1 MQLNQGISGQSSR
14 RYLIAGFL
22 LFFLL
27 IGGGVTWSAL
37 TNIAGA
43 VIASG
48 QVDVESNVK
57 TVQHKEGGIVSEIHV
72 QNGDKVA
79 AGELLVRLDNT
90 LAKANLVVISK
101 QLDEF
106 HLEEAR
112 LVAEIE
118 GHQTIKFPESLKDRS
133 RDATLQVIIKSQQR
147 LLTVRQANITSRKQQ
162 LNEQITQIEK
172 QIEGLDA
179 QRIAKSE
186 EIALINS
193 ELADLEKLLSRGLV
207 PRTRVNTLKRK
218 RAELSGEEGDF
229 VARIAQSRT
238 SISERQ
244 IQILQIDEEV
254 RSQALQRLQEVRA
267 EIASLTE
274 QKITAKDQ
282 ARRVDIRAPRAGI
295 VHQLNAHTK
304 GGVINP
310 GEAIMQIV
318 PGTDQL
324 VFNVRLRP
332 VDIDQVYPS
341 QSAKIQLSAFD
352 QKNTPQLK
360 ANIQWVSPDLQQ
372 DPKSGASY
380 YLVRLLLADGQIEK
394 LQARKLIPGMPV
406 EAFIKT
412 KERTVLS
419 YILKPFLDQ
428 ARRAMRES

>member
-1 MQLNQGISGQSSR
+1 M
-14 RYLIAGFL
+14 AGFL

-72 QNGDKVA
+72 QNGDKVE

-101 QLDEF
+101 RLDEF

-118 GHQTIKFPESLKDRS
+118 NHKRIEFPESLKNRS

-172 QIEGLDA
+172 QIEGLNA

-193 ELADLEKLLSRGLV
+193 ELVDLEKLLSRGLV

-244 IQILQIDEEV
+244 IQSLQIDEEV

-282 ARRVDIRAPRAGI
+282 ARRIDIRAPRAGI

-310 GEAIMQIV
+310 GEPIMQIV
-318 PGTDQL
+318 PDTDQL

-332 VDIDQVYPS
+332 VDIDQVYPG

-380 YLVRLLLADGQIEK
+380 YLVRLLLADGQIERLEGK
-394 LQARKLIPGMPV
+394 QLIPGMPV

>member
-1 MQLNQGISGQSSR
+1 MQLNQGISGQSPR
-14 RYLIAGFL
+14 QYLIAGFL

-57 TVQHKEGGIVSEIHV
+57 TVQHKEGGIVAEIHV
-72 QNGDKVA
+72 QNGDKVE

-101 QLDEF
+101 RLDEF
-106 HLEEAR
+106 HIEEAR

-118 GHQTIKFPESLKDRS
+118 GHQTIKLPETLKDRS
-133 RDATLQVIIKSQQR
+133 HDDNLQVIVKSQQR
-147 LLTVRQANITSRKQQ
+147 LLAVRQASVASRKQQ

-186 EIALINS
+186 EIVLIDT
-193 ELADLEKLLSRGLV
+193 ELIDLEKLLVKGLV
-207 PRTRVNTLKRK
+207 PRTRVNTLKRN
-218 RAELSGEEGDF
+218 RAELLGEKGDF
-229 VARIAQSRT
+229 IARIAQSRT
-238 SISERQ
+238 SISERH

-274 QKITAKDQ
+274 QKITAQDQ
-282 ARRVDIRAPRAGI
+282 ARRVEIRAPRAGI
-295 VHQLNAHTK
+295 VYQLNAHTK
-304 GGVINP
+304 GGVISP
-310 GEAIMQIV
+310 GEPIMQIV

-332 VDIDQVYPS
+332 VDIDQVYPN

-372 DPKSGASY
+372 DPKAGVSY
-380 YLVRLLLADGQIEK
+380 YLVRLLLEDGEIERLEGK
-394 LQARKLIPGMPV
+394 QLIPGMPV